1 MEAHEPGH
9 RDGADGG
16 RPLTRRELRARA
28 AGVQTPPAWP
38 YPADLHSGLDVPAP
52 AGEAMDELPD
62 DVHGDAGPGVA
73 GAGTDADAP
82 PDGDSWAVTVGW
94 AVHHELPPTLP
105 PEPDE
110 SDDDVR
116 WDPVL
121 PEGAPDGVRVDEL
134 HPAETPA
141 QAAWAT
147 QWAPQ
152 TWAPEPPAAETR
164 AGRRRAIA
172 AAADQPGAR
181 GEGADGGSGGVGGP
195 GDAGD
200 ADDAGH
206 VADGADGADV
216 VPGAYDDDIAEAEAD
231 ADADAEAFDDSDL
244 DLGEAQPRRVSV
256 LGGQPGS
263 RSPIFHVGEGFGGVA
278 PIGAAA
284 RVPFPVPAEQPAAS
298 ALAGPEAP
306 EAVWEA
312 PVPPAPSAVPP
323 VPVSASTG
331 LPTLDD
337 LLATRRPAPS
347 GPAEIGWRG
356 VVRRIT
362 AGVIALP
369 PGVAERE
376 DREAVA
382 TVQRSLDGPRT
393 VVVINPKGGAHKTT
407 ASLLIAATFGRHR
420 GGYTLAWDNNE
431 TRGTLG
437 WRAHHSHH
445 RNTAVDLLD
454 DLDRFSDSGSSR
466 VGDLDNYV
474 RSQGSAQFDVLA
486 SDEDAASAA
495 SIDDFAF
502 RALHR
507 TLERFYRVLVI
518 DTGNNMRASNWQAAI
533 EAADQVVVVSTMRE
547 DTAQSAAWAL
557 DALRA
562 TGHEA
567 VVRKAVT
574 VLSQPA
580 PKRDAELAAR
590 LHDHFSRLTRAV
602 YEVPYEP
609 TLVPGGPID
618 YDALS
623 DASRRAWLHVTAA
636 VSEGL

>member
-1 MEAHEPGH
+1 VDAHEPG
-9 RDGADGG
+9 RGAGEDGG
-16 RPLTRRELRARA
+16 RPLTRRELRERA

-38 YPADLHSGLDVPAP
+38 YPADVQPGIDVPAP
-52 AGEAMDELPD
+52 ADEPLGEWPG
-62 DVHGDAGPGVA
+62 DVDVDTVPR
-73 GAGTDADAP
+73 GTGTS
-82 PDGDSWAVTVGW
+82 GDSWAVTVGW

-110 SDDDVR
+110 SDDVH

-121 PEGAPDGVRVDEL
+121 PEGEPEAVRVDEL

-152 TWAPEPPAAETR
+152 TWAPAPPAGSVPGPNPAPETR
-164 AGRRRAIA
+164 AGRRRAA
-172 AAADQPGAR
+172 ATEAEQGGATGPDAEATQAFAMVGADQAVGGDVPDAESPGADD
-181 GEGADGGSGGVGGP
+181 AA
-195 GDAGD
+195 DAGD
-200 ADDAGH
+200 
-206 VADGADGADV
+206 
-216 VPGAYDDDIAEAEAD
+216 
-231 ADADAEAFDDSDL
+231 
-244 DLGEAQPRRVSV
+244 EAQPRRVSV

-263 RSPIFHVGEGFGGVA
+263 RSPVFHVGEGFGSVA

-284 RVPFPVPAEQPAAS
+284 SVPFPAPAS
-298 ALAGPEAP
+298 AP
-306 EAVWEA
+306 EAS
-312 PVPPAPSAVPP
+312 PLTAPSEVVVPP
-323 VPVSASTG
+323 VPAPGAVVPPVPAPGAVG

-337 LLATRRPAPS
+337 LLASRRPAPS

-362 AGVIALP
+362 GGVIALP

-382 TVQRSLDGPRT
+382 SVQRSLEGPRT

-407 ASLLIAATFGRHR
+407 ASLMIAATFGRHR

-437 WRAHHSHH
+437 WRSRHGHH

-454 DLDRFSDSGSSR
+454 DLERFADAGSSR

-507 TLERFYRVLVI
+507 TLSRFYRILVI

-609 TLVPGGPID
+609 ALVPGGPID
-618 YDALS
+618 YDAQS
-623 DASRRAWLHVTAA
+623 DATRRAWLHVTAA
-636 VSEGL
+636 VAEGL